1 MTRDYLKRWYL
12 ATGLAAAVAFGT
24 SVSGFGQQRARE
36 PVPTAGA
43 NRAAKENADRLLAE
57 GMQTF
62 RYDTFGSEEFW
73 GGTAQA
79 ARGHRRARSS
89 VASGP
94 ASARS
99 RRSSSA
105 SRSTSRRVP
114 EVARRRDQ
122 GGQGRPRRP
131 ANTLALLK
139 ANAVVGVT
147 GFFDRGWQA
156 A

>member
-1 MTRDYLKRWYL
+1 MTRYYLKRWYL

-73 GGTAQA
+73 GDKVKLHEAIQGAKFGGDGTGPEPKA
-79 ARGHRRARSS
+79 SS
-89 VASGP
+89 
-94 ASARS
+94 
-99 RRSSSA
+99 
-105 SRSTSRRVP
+105 
-114 EVARRRDQ
+114 
-122 GGQGRPRRP
+122 
-131 ANTLALLK
+131 
-139 ANAVVGVT
+139 
-147 GFFDRGWQA
+147 
-156 A
+156 